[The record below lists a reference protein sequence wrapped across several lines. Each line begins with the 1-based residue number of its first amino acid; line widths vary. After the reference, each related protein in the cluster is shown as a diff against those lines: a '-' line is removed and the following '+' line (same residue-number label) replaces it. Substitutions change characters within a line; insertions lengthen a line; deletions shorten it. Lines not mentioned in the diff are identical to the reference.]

1 MLLMKLTKEQINE
14 ARIDLA
20 SMEFKAAVTQ
30 LVRRGMRENEAIKYL
45 AKETGNIE
53 EVLITATERGLPSYL
68 VTKVISALKKKG
80 VIFYKHQLSPTYEI
94 IEGHA
99 LNKAAKKA

>member
-20 SMEFKAAVTQ
+20 SMGFKAAVTQ